1 MKVKKYIVEM
11 TEMKNK
17 VQKCNATILLS
28 LHGKPAISNVCGY
41 RLLNSF
47 TVLDSFRGRES
58 HNFTTTPV
66 FFFKSVPLVL

>member
-17 VQKCNATILLS
+17 VQKCYATILLS

-47 TVLDSFRGRES
+47 TVIDCFRGGEN
-58 HNFTTTPV
+58 HNYTTTPV
-66 FFFKSVPLVL
+66 FF